1 MVNRRLWTLP
11 DTKRDDVFTEH
22 VHNSWLISQSNNSTL
37 ALNTKELV
45 LHVVSLLTYTKV
57 LFSWCAEMHH
67 VHAMYKV
74 FFHMYSC
81 THLKV
86 KLLATLNGV
95 RLILARHCT
104 SYKIYNAV
112 SFQANITN
120 SKFWIG
126 DQFQILYQKGFCNLD
141 ILNSLLV
148 C

>member
-22 VHNSWLISQSNNSTL
+22 VQNSWLISQSNNSTL

-57 LFSWCAEMHH
+57 LFSWCAEMH
-67 VHAMYKV
+67 AMYKV

-95 RLILARHCT
+95 RLILARHCVCT
-104 SYKIYNAV
+104 RWRKFTMLFHFKQILPIV
-112 SFQANITN
+112 SFELGI
-120 SKFWIG
+120 SFKFCTRR
-126 DQFQILYQKGFCNLD
+126 GF
-141 ILNSLLV
+141 V
-148 C
+148 T